1 MLSPTTRQ
9 GFYFAV
15 TRELATEHLGK
26 CRPKPIVRHAGLPCR
41 LQTLARD
48 LTSQAVN
55 DLLALVDTTTASGM
69 PKVAILMMSVIGFA
83 MVCVALDR
91 ALAGRVALLRIFVS
105 WLVPL
110 LGSIVTIRVAAEE
123 SQQDLRSRWLLWP
136 LRPLLCEAAPPGFAK
151 VTDMRV
157 DAVHMQP

>member
-1 MLSPTTRQ
+1 
-9 GFYFAV
+9 
-15 TRELATEHLGK
+15 
-26 CRPKPIVRHAGLPCR
+26 
-41 LQTLARD
+41 
-48 LTSQAVN
+48 
-55 DLLALVDTTTASGM
+55 M

-83 MVCVALDR
+83 LVYLGSVATLCVALDR